1 MLAPRESFLHL
12 FFECPETSSTLEA
25 FERKYLLD
33 FDFNSEADRKK
44 FFFLGMAS
52 KNNKKIDP
60 ILTGTISAVIMFYI
74 WECKLLKNFQSFAS
88 CDLFFKYHMDN
99 MRRISENFNKF
110 VTNSELLVT
119 RYRRDG

>member
-1 MLAPRESFLHL
+1 MPAPRESFLHL

-33 FDFNSEADRKK
+33 FDFNGEADWKN
-44 FFFLGMAS
+44 FFSLGMAS

-60 ILTGTISAVIMFYI
+60 ILTGTISAVI

-110 VTNSELLVT
+110 FTNSELLVT